1 LIQSGSIGDG
11 HGRYGSHSERH
22 EGVQEVQ
29 KMRLGKFRSVLAAV
43 VVGALVFGGCSGS
56 AGGGSQQQQQQ
67 DLQYSYWGSGER
79 IQRTQ
84 AVMDLF
90 MKANPDIKILGQPR
104 EFVAHWQQLTIQGAA
119 KGAPCIPQMQNR
131 YMGDYSSRN
140 QLRALDD
147 LVASG
152 KINVKGIP
160 EAVLATGRGADGK
173 LYNAVTGVYFYVQF
187 YNADVVTAAGMKP
200 PTNEMNWQQW
210 EAWLRE
216 LAKKL
221 PASMKA
227 ADLFTATDFSGAF
240 FNYVYSNG
248 QEVFTKDG
256 KLGFDEKI
264 LADWWRMWDQLRKDG
279 VSTTAQQLGER
290 DPALEQ
296 SPLATAKVAWNAQPQ
311 NQLTQVN
318 NVAKANKTGTFHMV
332 KLPNGT
338 AGAGETFGSNGLS
351 ISVSCSDASVASAAK
366 FVDFFVNDPEAAKAY
381 GSTNGAVSK
390 LELQT
395 AQISD
400 PSTDPSLKEGLELL
414 QTVVTKFDPKGYV
427 FPAGGRAASD
437 AFTRGATSVLL
448 GQATPEA
455 ASKQFIA
462 EANAAM
468 ASTR

>member
-1 LIQSGSIGDG
+1 
-11 HGRYGSHSERH
+11 
-22 EGVQEVQ
+22 
-29 KMRLGKFRSVLAAV
+29 MRLGKFKSVVAAV
-43 VVGALVFGGCSGS
+43 VVGAMAFAGCSGS
-56 AGGGSQQQQQQ
+56 TGTSSEQQKQQE
-67 DLQYSYWGSGER
+67 LQYSYWGSGER

-104 EFVAHWQQLTIQGAA
+104 EFAAHWQQLTIQGAA

-131 YMGDYSSRN
+131 YMGDYSTRN
-140 QLRALDD
+140 QLRPLDD
-147 LVASG
+147 LVKSG

-173 LYNAVTGVYFYVQF
+173 LYNAITGVYFYVQF
-187 YNADVVTAAGMKP
+187 YNADVVKAAGMNP
-200 PTNEMNWQQW
+200 PTNDMTWQQW

-216 LAKKL
+216 LDKKL
-221 PASMKA
+221 PASMTA

-248 QEVFTKDG
+248 QEVFTKEG

-264 LADWWRMWDQLRKDG
+264 LADWWRMWDQMRKDG
-279 VSTTAQQLGER
+279 VTTTAQQLGER
-290 DPALEQ
+290 DPALETG
-296 SPLATAKVAWNAQPQ
+296 PLATSKVAWNAQPQ

-318 NVAKANKTGTFHMV
+318 NVTKANKFGTIHVV
-332 KLPNGT
+332 KLPNGP

-351 ISVSCSDASVASAAK
+351 ISVSCPDGNVDSAAK
-366 FVDFFVNDPEAAKAY
+366 FVDFFVNDPGAAKAY

-390 LELQT
+390 DALQT
-395 AQISD
+395 AQIQD

-414 QTVVTKFDPKGYV
+414 QTVVTKYDPKGYV
-427 FPAGGRAASD
+427 FPAGGRAATD
-437 AFTRGATSVLL
+437 AFTRGATSVFL

-455 ASKQFIA
+455 AAKQFIS
-462 EANAAM
+462 EANAALQG
-468 ASTR
+468 AR